1 MGIAVYSGYYCKSVT
16 YLLTVGIKMDIVRK
30 PSRLKSRN
38 KVLLIAGLVL
48 SVAMALYFLWASS
61 NASHVIERERVSI
74 SRVEQGELAVSVRGI
89 GVLAPKHVLW
99 LATNVE
105 GKVERIVAKAGAV
118 VKQGDV
124 IMQLSNPQ
132 LVQRLEESQW
142 DLDELDAQSIALRVT
157 LESQVLDQEATV
169 IYEKLNYE
177 RSLLTLNAQ
186 NTLLKQGINAVSQ
199 IDHEAV
205 KIDVAQNKQ
214 RWELEIQRLS
224 KQKENAAAQMLANQ
238 ARVSRLR
245 KTVERIQQ
253 QVDGLEVKASMD
265 AIVQVMP
272 MELGQQ
278 VTAGTNL
285 ARLAKRDEFIAEL
298 RIPENQIQ
306 DVVIGQQVSIDTRTS
321 KVEGVVKRID
331 PQVENGVVQV
341 DVELLGNAPKE
352 ARPELTVEGV
362 IEIVRLPNTLYVKRP
377 MFVKSHAEAYVY
389 LLEEN
394 GNIANKQVVTFG
406 KASTTFIEVKTGLSV
421 GQSII
426 VSDVSAWEQ
435 HQQIRI
441 N

>member
-1 MGIAVYSGYYCKSVT
+1 
-16 YLLTVGIKMDIVRK
+16 MDIVRK
-30 PSRLKSRN
+30 PPTLKSRN
-38 KVLLIAGLVL
+38 KVLLIVGLVL
-48 SVAMALYFLWASS
+48 IIGLGVYFLWASS
-61 NASHVIERERVSI
+61 YASYVIERDRI
-74 SRVEQGELAVSVRGI
+74 SVGQVEQGELAVSLRGI

-105 GKVERIVAKAGAV
+105 GKVERIVVKAGAL
-118 VKQGDV
+118 VKQGDI

-142 DLDELDAQSIALRVT
+142 DLDEQDAQSIALRVT
-157 LESQVLDQEATV
+157 LESQVLDQEAQV
-169 IYEKLNYE
+169 IHEKLNYE

-224 KQKENAAAQMLANQ
+224 KQKENAAAQMLANL

-253 QVDGLEVKASMD
+253 QVDNLEVKASMD
-265 AIVQVMP
+265 AIVQAMP

-285 ARLAKRDEFIAEL
+285 ARLAKRYEFIAEL

-306 DVVIGQQVSIDTRTS
+306 DVVIGQSVSIDTRSS
-321 KVEGVVKRID
+321 KVEGEVKRID
-331 PQVENGVVQV
+331 PQVINGVVQV
-341 DVELLGNAPKE
+341 DVELIGTAPKE

-362 IEIVRLPNTLYVKRP
+362 IEIVRLPNTLFVKRP
-377 MFVKSHAEAYVY
+377 MFAKSYDQAYVY
-389 LLEEN
+389 LLAEN
-394 GNIANKQVVTFG
+394 GDVANKQVVTFG
-406 KASTTFIEVKTGLSV
+406 KASNTFIEVKTGLSV
-421 GQSII
+421 GQNII